1 MNMDKNVLHYLKS
14 DLVLMTETSLV
25 LVQSHLIETLKHLRP
40 ALIFL
45 TEARDL
51 ITQKSK
57 ELSKV
62 KDVWMPFSAANI
74 FIQVKSRV
82 HLNLFPQTFC
92 FWAVAPKH

>member
-1 MNMDKNVLHYLKS
+1 MDKNVLDYLKS
-14 DLVLMTETSLV
+14 DLVLMTQTTLV
-25 LVQSHLIETLKHLRP
+25 LVQSRLIETLKRLRP
-40 ALIFL
+40 ALIFP

-62 KDVWMPFSAANI
+62 KDVCGCPSVQQRI
-74 FIQVKSRV
+74 FIQVESRV
-82 HLNLFPQTFC
+82 HLNLFSQTFC

>member
-14 DLVLMTETSLV
+14 DLVLMTQTTLV
-25 LVQSHLIETLKHLRP
+25 LVQSRLIETLKHLRP

-62 KDVWMPFSAANI
+62 KDVWMPFRAAKDIHSGQEQNSPKP
-74 FIQVKSRV
+74 VSS
-82 HLNLFPQTFC
+82 NLLFLSSGS
-92 FWAVAPKH
+92 

>member
-1 MNMDKNVLHYLKS
+1 MNMDKNVLDYLKS
-14 DLVLMTETSLV
+14 DLVLMTQTTLV
-25 LVQSHLIETLKHLRP
+25 LVQSRLLETRKHLRP

-62 KDVWMPFSAANI
+62 QDVCGCPSVQQRI

-82 HLNLFPQTFC
+82 HLNLFSQTFC
-92 FWAVAPKH
+92 F